1 MYEYKSLKERMEEV
15 DNDFIDVLFDSPL
28 FNNGHKND
36 VDIHT
41 SIKDEDILKIDEED
55 VLPF

>member
-15 DNDFIDVLFDSPL
+15 DNDFIDALFDSPL

-36 VDIHT
+36 EKNIVDIP
-41 SIKDEDILKIDEED
+41 SIKIDEED
-55 VLPF
+55 ILPF

>member
-1 MYEYKSLKERMEEV
+1 MYEEYEYKSLRERMEEC
-15 DNDFIDVLFDSPL
+15 DDEFINALLDSPL

-41 SIKDEDILKIDEED
+41 SIKDEDIDI
-55 VLPF
+55 LPF